1 MKLNAN
7 KGIKKMRKG
16 NLNMW
21 QQLFFLEDK
30 KNQYV
35 NIQLVYQVSPT

>member
-7 KGIKKMRKG
+7 KGIKKIRKN

-21 QQLFFLEDK
+21 QQLFFYEDK
-30 KNQYV
+30 KTQYV
-35 NIQLVYQVSPT
+35 DIQLAYQVSPT

>member
-7 KGIKKMRKG
+7 KGIKKIRKG

-21 QQLFFLEDK
+21 QQLFFYEDK
-30 KNQYV
+30 ENQYC
-35 NIQLVYQVSPT
+35 